1 MAIFS
6 ISKQNYKLS
15 KQDKKGK
22 TKSGIMSCGP
32 KGQINQSSDWIGFS
46 PAAHKPA
53 KGDPLDF
60 RVLNGVRMMTGEATD
75 SVR

>member
-1 MAIFS
+1 M
-6 ISKQNYKLS
+6 
-15 KQDKKGK
+15 K
-22 TKSGIMSCGP
+22 TKSGSMSCGP